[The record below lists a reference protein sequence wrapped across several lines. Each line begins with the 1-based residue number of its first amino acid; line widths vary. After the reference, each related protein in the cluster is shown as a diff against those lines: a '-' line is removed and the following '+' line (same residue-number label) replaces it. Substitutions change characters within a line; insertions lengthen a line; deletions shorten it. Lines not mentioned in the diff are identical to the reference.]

1 MLWIKYTQDSST
13 SLWQSTISVEW
24 NGGMEWSNDSDTCE
38 IIFYGSAHLVLVS
51 LYGTCTYY

>member
-24 NGGMEWSNDSDTCE
+24 NGGMERSNDSDTCE
-38 IIFYGSAHLVLVS
+38 IIFMVVHLVLVS